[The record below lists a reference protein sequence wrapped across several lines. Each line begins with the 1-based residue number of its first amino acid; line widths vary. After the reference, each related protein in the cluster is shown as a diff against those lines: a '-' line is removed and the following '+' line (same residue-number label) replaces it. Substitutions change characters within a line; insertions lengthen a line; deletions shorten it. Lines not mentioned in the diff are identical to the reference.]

1 MVTIKYEMH
10 KLGLSVMV
18 NVRVQISTGQYVYPI
33 SIADQGS
40 DAANEAQ
47 AKRELRKILQGV
59 FKLLGSSEEA
69 DNFTFN
75 VWRVRRTVGSNVI
88 GPQKRAF
95 FRSLFLEW
103 TKLPAAPRWL
113 SRCRRAQMRSPRAC
127 HRPGPPDLAPCI

>member
-10 KLGLSVMV
+10 KLGLRVMV

-59 FKLLGSSEEA
+59 LQALGE
-69 DNFTFN
+69 
-75 VWRVRRTVGSNVI
+75 
-88 GPQKRAF
+88 
-95 FRSLFLEW
+95 
-103 TKLPAAPRWL
+103 
-113 SRCRRAQMRSPRAC
+113 
-127 HRPGPPDLAPCI
+127 